1 MADQSQGTPAEAGEG
16 PEFTEATDPFALFST
31 WMEEAEALETADPEA
46 MARATGGARRG
57 LRPPLI
63 PPPAIATAASALAP
77 RFSRGLSPAAQS
89 LKRKWSASPRTLVM
103 AKSPARPIGGA
114 IGPLPPRSGSVA
126 EA

>member
-31 WMEEAEALETADPEA
+31 WMEEAEALGAAEPEW
-46 MARATGGARRG
+46 GGPGSRRPR
-57 LRPPLI
+57 LKPPPI
-63 PPPAIATAASALAP
+63 SPPAIATAASALAP

-103 AKSPARPIGGA
+103 AKSPPRPIGG
-114 IGPLPPRSGSVA
+114 GLCSLRSRA
-126 EA
+126 R